1 MTRAHYAAETFIKNC
16 LDGPLK
22 PIVGTNYGRK
32 WPRFKTNDTLVCRFY
47 DEVTNGKNVALLDEL
62 LAPNFEGFTG
72 EV

>member
-1 MTRAHYAAETFIKNC
+1 MA
-16 LDGPLK
+16 
-22 PIVGTNYGRK
+22 
-32 WPRFKTNDTLVCRFY
+32 RFMKLEGVSFMSTEENKTLVCRFY